1 MKARH
6 VFAALVGGGVAAAL
20 GYFVGLQVG
29 FGGGVRASAR
39 VCGVDPKE
47 LTREIKRMAK
57 SPKERNPRM
66 GD

>member
-20 GYFVGLQVG
+20 GYLAGVQVG

-39 VCGVDPKE
+39 VFGCKPNRLAK
-47 LTREIKRMAK
+47 EIKRMSA
-57 SPKERNPRM
+57 SRKERNPRM

>member
-6 VFAALVGGGVAAAL
+6 VFASIVAGAIAVAV
-20 GYFVGLQVG
+20 GYFGGLQVG
-29 FGGGVRASAR
+29 FAGGVRASAR
-39 VCGVDPKE
+39 AVGVEPAD
-47 LTREIKRMAK
+47 LAHEIRRMAK